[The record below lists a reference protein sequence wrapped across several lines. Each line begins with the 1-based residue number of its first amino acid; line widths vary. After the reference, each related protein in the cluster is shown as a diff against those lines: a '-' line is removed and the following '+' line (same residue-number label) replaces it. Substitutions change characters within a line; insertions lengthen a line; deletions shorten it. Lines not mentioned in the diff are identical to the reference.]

1 LGAIH
6 ALDLQPTPLGDDPL
20 HPRLPERRDLR
31 LFFLT
36 NPNSPLGFSLA
47 PEFVVR
53 LAQHLR
59 GPLVVDEAYADFAR
73 SNCMSLVKSVP
84 NVIVTRSLS
93 KSYSLAGLRVGL
105 AVGPVPWIEQMD
117 KVRDHY
123 NLNRIAQAVAREA
136 LRDQRYFQET
146 VERIIKTRERL
157 QGRLQRMGLKTME
170 SEANFV
176 FVRFPSE
183 QGASSTY
190 QALLQKGLLVRYFPQ
205 KGLMD
210 GLRISIGT
218 DHETDRLL
226 NELQPLVE
234 KAMK

>member
-1 LGAIH
+1 
-6 ALDLQPTPLGDDPL
+6 
-20 HPRLPERRDLR
+20 
-31 LFFLT
+31 
-36 NPNSPLGFSLA
+36 
-47 PEFVVR
+47 
-53 LAQHLR
+53 
-59 GPLVVDEAYADFAR
+59 
-73 SNCMSLVKSVP
+73 M
-84 NVIVTRSLS
+84 
-93 KSYSLAGLRVGL
+93 
-105 AVGPVPWIEQMD
+105 
-117 KVRDHY
+117 
-123 NLNRIAQAVAREA
+123 
-136 LRDQRYFQET
+136 
-146 VERIIKTRERL
+146 IKTRERL

-205 KGLMD
+205 MGLSD